1 MLDLHAVQKKCGDL
15 TAGLSQIAI
24 IDPAD
29 LVTQPKWYA
38 IPSIL
43 ELSFLPGKA
52 AFFLHQDAFSGR
64 LTGKPL
70 ASAAGD
76 YYEYALALTSRGVR
90 VEMDYFRAKVKN
102 RRVHAICTY
111 EAGGQKCVP
120 NIRLFGGEDS
130 GDRGT
135 RNGYSFSGQSLLI
148 NPAPWIGAV
157 VNVIGPP
164 YIPPDPG
171 GGGSGG
177 GGGFAPVEVTTS
189 SSGYIYSL
197 TAGKFL
203 MAIFIKSTSDQTVS
217 IGYSA
222 GNSELAGPVDMVA
235 GVKYQFGDNWIL
247 ADSNINIYISGLA
260 GTNTIQICVLE
271 Q

>member
-1 MLDLHAVQKKCGDL
+1 MLELHAVQKTCGDL
-15 TAGLSQIAI
+15 TAGLSQVAI

-52 AFFLHQDAFSGR
+52 AYFLHQDAFSGR
-64 LTGKPL
+64 LVGKTRN
-70 ASAAGD
+70 SDAGD
-76 YYEYALALTSRGVR
+76 FYEYALSLTSRGVR
-90 VEMDYFRAKVKN
+90 VEMDYLRAKIKN
-102 RRVHAICTY
+102 RKIHALCTY

-120 NIRLFGGEDS
+120 NIRLFGDEDS
-130 GDRGT
+130 GDSST
-135 RNGYSFSGQSLLI
+135 RNGYSLSGQSNLLK
-148 NPAPWIGAV
+148 PAPWIDAV

-164 YIPPDPG
+164 YTPPDPG
-171 GGGSGG
+171 GGGGS
-177 GGGFAPVEVTTS
+177 GGGFAPVEVTTT

-260 GTNTIQICVLE
+260 GTNAIQICVLE